1 MATIMQGKMIV
12 RASAPAQSRSAAPA
26 RFAAPRPA
34 ALRRSVAL
42 RSAATDAIIE
52 SMKTLT
58 VRTAHSL
65 AHIEPEKSGDSRD
78 G

>member
-1 MATIMQGKMIV
+1 MSTIMQGKMVV
-12 RASAPAQSRSAAPA
+12 RASAPAQSRSAASA

-58 VRTAHSL
+58 VRHARSL
-65 AHIEPEKSGDSRD
+65 ALIERRKSVGSRD